1 MTVPTFC
8 SRRDFAFIACNAAS
22 LHTVPRMTIDKK
34 NVAACKALPMCECM
48 RTFKCVANSS
58 DNYSSSATVLW
69 MDTPKAPR
77 RELRAFINAE
87 LLEKL
92 TGEAAEERRTMTA
105 QLELV
110 LEERY
115 SE

>member
-1 MTVPTFC
+1 
-8 SRRDFAFIACNAAS
+8 
-22 LHTVPRMTIDKK
+22 MTIDKK
-34 NVAACKALPMCECM
+34 KVAAWSTLPVCECM
-48 RTFKCVANSS
+48 RTFKCAWNYL
-58 DNYSSSATVLW
+58 DNYYPNATLSC
-69 MDTPKAPR
+69 MDTPKPKR

-92 TGEAAEERRTMTA
+92 TDEAAEERRTMTA

>member
-1 MTVPTFC
+1 
-8 SRRDFAFIACNAAS
+8 
-22 LHTVPRMTIDKK
+22 
-34 NVAACKALPMCECM
+34 MCECM
-48 RTFKCVANSS
+48 RSFKWKRESS
-58 DNYSSSATVLW
+58 DNYSSSATVLR

>member
-1 MTVPTFC
+1 MTEPTFC

-34 NVAACKALPMCECM
+34 NDAACKALPVCECM
-48 RTFKCVANSS
+48 RTLKCEADYS
-58 DNYSSSATVLW
+58 DNYYRNATVSC

-92 TGEAAEERRTMTA
+92 TDEAAQERRTITA

-115 SE
+115 FG